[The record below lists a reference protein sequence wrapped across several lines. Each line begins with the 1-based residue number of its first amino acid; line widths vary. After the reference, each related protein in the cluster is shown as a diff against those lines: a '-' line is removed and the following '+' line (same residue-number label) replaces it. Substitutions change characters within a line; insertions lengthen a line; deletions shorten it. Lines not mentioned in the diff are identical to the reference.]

1 LGSGASSKVG
11 EWVVRQE
18 LEIGLVAID
27 EASDVVAAASK
38 RISDSVAQ
46 VSNSQK
52 ELADAVSN
60 TLPPLSESEQAQMN
74 NASAS
79 LQLNSA
85 QTSLRDAQQNLNR
98 AITEYGADS
107 SQAASA
113 LRDLNAAQANV
124 SSLQKEV
131 GMSTQAAD
139 VSMRSFTTGISG
151 VATASFSLYGAYDRI
166 NESEISL
173 DRSNLM
179 VKTST
184 KSVEDA
190 QRALSTA
197 IVEHGISSQEATLSI
212 AQDRLSLA
220 NERAQQAQENVNKS
234 IMSAALQIIPTSI
247 TMVDSLS
254 RAWNNFPDVS
264 ALLTKISTRVAD
276 VGISAKTAA
285 IGVAAFMGGFLIAD
299 TILGAIP
306 EDMRQIAG
314 VLTASIAA
322 IVAAT
327 IAWMAFQ
334 GTMTMGVAVPI
345 ILAAVGVGI
354 AGVKAAVA
362 MAEGGVV
369 DKPTFALIG
378 EAGPEIVM
386 PLSRYEAN
394 RELVSAQTLG
404 ETVTKQPDIIYVYV
418 TNYIQTEA
426 DYDKAS
432 QHTIEVMN
440 EALARRRSS

>member
-1 LGSGASSKVG
+1 VLQ
-11 EWVVRQE
+11 RP
-18 LEIGLVAID
+18 LLVCM
-27 EASDVVAAASK
+27 VP
-38 RISDSVAQ
+38 
-46 VSNSQK
+46 
-52 ELADAVSN
+52 
-60 TLPPLSESEQAQMN
+60 T
-74 NASAS
+74 
-79 LQLNSA
+79 
-85 QTSLRDAQQNLNR
+85 
-98 AITEYGADS
+98 
-107 SQAASA
+107 
-113 LRDLNAAQANV
+113 
-124 SSLQKEV
+124 
-131 GMSTQAAD
+131 
-139 VSMRSFTTGISG
+139 
-151 VATASFSLYGAYDRI
+151 TAS

-197 IVEHGISSQEATLSI
+197 IAEHGANSQQATTASDTLSI

-234 IMSAALQIIPTSI
+234 IMSAALQIIPTTI

-254 RAWNNFPDVS
+254 RAWNNLPDVS

-299 TILGAIP
+299 TLLGAIP

-345 ILAAVGVGI
+345 ILAAVGIGI

-369 DKPTFALIG
+369 DKPTYALIG
-378 EAGPEIVM
+378 EAGPEIVL
-386 PLSRYEAN
+386 PLAQYEAN
-394 RELVSAQTLG
+394 RTAFPAQTP
-404 ETVTKQPDIIYVYV
+404 EAVTQQSQIINVYV

-426 DYDKAS
+426 DYDVAS
-432 QHTIEVMN
+432 QHTIESLN

>member
-1 LGSGASSKVG
+1 M
-11 EWVVRQE
+11 VRE
-18 LEIGLVAID
+18 DIEIGIVAID
-27 EASDVVAAASK
+27 EASGVIAAAGDK
-38 RISDSVAQ
+38 IADSVQQ
-46 VSNSQK
+46 VADSQN
-52 ELADAVSN
+52 ELAAAVSN
-60 TLPPLSESEQAQMN
+60 TLPPLSQSEQEQLD
-74 NASAS
+74 NAGTA
-79 LQLNSA
+79 LQLSYA
-85 QTSLRDAQQNLNR
+85 QKDLRTAQDNLNV
-98 AITEYGADS
+98 AIRGYGTES
-107 SQAASA
+107 TQAASA
-113 LRDLNAAQANV
+113 LLELNAAQNNV
-124 SSLQKEV
+124 AVIQKQV
-131 GMSTQAAD
+131 GTVTNENTA
-139 VSMRSFTTGISG
+139 SMRTFATSVSG
-151 VATASFSLYGAYDRI
+151 VATASFGLYSAYDRV
-166 NESEISL
+166 NEAEISL

-179 VKTST
+179 VKQSS
-184 KSVEDA
+184 KGVEDA
-190 QRALSTA
+190 QRALSKA
-197 IVEHGISSQEATLSI
+197 IADHGVNSQEATSASDSLSI

-220 NERAQQAQENVNKS
+220 DERAQQAQENVSKS
-234 IMSAALQIIPTSI
+234 IMASALQVVPTAI

-285 IGVAAFMGGFLIAD
+285 IGVAAFVGGFLVAD
-299 TILGAIP
+299 TLLGAIP

-345 ILAAVGVGI
+345 ILAAVGIGI

-369 DKPTFALIG
+369 DKPTYALIG

-386 PLSRYEAN
+386 PLARYEATKTN
-394 RELVSAQTLG
+394 LRE
-404 ETVTKQPDIIYVYV
+404 ETSRFSDLEQPQVITVYV
-418 TNYIQTEA
+418 SNYIYTEA

>member
-1 LGSGASSKVG
+1 
-11 EWVVRQE
+11 VVRQE

-60 TLPPLSESEQAQMN
+60 TLPPLSASEQAQMN
-74 NASAS
+74 NASAA

-85 QTSLRDAQQNLNR
+85 QLGLRDAQQSLNG
-98 AITEYGADS
+98 AISEYGADS
-107 SQAASA
+107 VQAASA
-113 LRDLNAAQANV
+113 LRELNAAQANV
-124 SSLQKEV
+124 SVFQKEV
-131 GMSTQAAD
+131 GVSTQAAD

-197 IVEHGISSQEATLSI
+197 IAEHGANSQQATTASDSLSI

-234 IMSAALQIIPTSI
+234 IMSAALQVIPTSI
-247 TMVDSLS
+247 TMIDSLS
-254 RAWNNFPDVS
+254 KAWKNFPDVS
-264 ALLTKISTRVAD
+264 ALLTRISGGVAN

-285 IGVAAFMGGFLIAD
+285 IGVAAFMGGFLVAD
-299 TILGAIP
+299 TLLGAIP

-314 VLTASIAA
+314 VLTTSIAA

-334 GTMTMGVAVPI
+334 GTMTLGVAVPI

-394 RELVSAQTLG
+394 RAKSPGQTAKAN
-404 ETVTKQPDIIYVYV
+404 VQPDIINVYV
-418 TNYIQTEA
+418 TNYIQTET

-432 QHTIEVMN
+432 EHTIASLN
-440 EALARRRSS
+440 ESLARRRSS

>member
-1 LGSGASSKVG
+1 VKN
-11 EWVVRQE
+11 
-18 LEIGLVAID
+18 LEFKLTCID
-27 EASDVVAAASK
+27 EASGAVAEASK
-38 RISDSVAQ
+38 RISESLNE
-46 VSNSQK
+46 VSNSQNGVAQST
-52 ELADAVSN
+52 EETIN
-60 TLPPLSESEQAQMN
+60 PLSNSERVQLE
-74 NASAS
+74 NAGSA
-79 LQLNSA
+79 LQLKVA
-85 QTSLRDAQQNLNR
+85 EQDLRDAQDNLNN
-98 AITEYGADS
+98 AIRGYGTNS
-107 SQAASA
+107 KEAAAA
-113 LRDLNAAQANV
+113 LRDLNSAQSNV
-124 SSLQKEV
+124 SSLQAQV
-131 GMSTQAAD
+131 GATTEQSTA
-139 VSMRSFTTGISG
+139 SMRSFTTGISG

-190 QRALSTA
+190 QRSLSTA
-197 IVEHGISSQEATLSI
+197 IAEHGVNSQEATTASDSLSI
-212 AQDRLSLA
+212 AQDRLVLA

-234 IMSAALQIIPTSI
+234 IMSAALQVIPTSI
-247 TMVDSLS
+247 TMVDSLA
-254 RAWNNFPDVS
+254 RAWKNFPDVS
-264 ALLTKISTRVAD
+264 ALLTKISGGVAN
-276 VGISAKTAA
+276 VGISAKSAA

-299 TILGAIP
+299 TLLSAIP
-306 EDMRQIAG
+306 EDMRKIAG
-314 VLTASIAA
+314 ALTASIAA

-327 IAWMAFQ
+327 IAWMAFH
-334 GTMTMGVAVPI
+334 GTMTIGVAVPI

-369 DKPTFALIG
+369 DKPTYALIG

-394 RELVSAQTLG
+394 RTATPAQALDELATL
-404 ETVTKQPDIIYVYV
+404 QPQEITVYV

-432 QHTIEVMN
+432 EHTIESLN

>member
-1 LGSGASSKVG
+1 VKD
-11 EWVVRQE
+11 
-18 LEIGLVAID
+18 LEIRLTAVD
-27 EASDVVAAASK
+27 EASATVAQASK
-38 RISDSVAQ
+38 RITDSLREVSDSQNGLAAATQQAVAPLTQEEQ
-46 VSNSQK
+46 VQLETAGSALQLK
-52 ELADAVSN
+52 AAQLD
-60 TLPPLSESEQAQMN
+60 LSSAQN
-74 NASAS
+74 N
-79 LQLNSA
+79 LNSA
-85 QTSLRDAQQNLNR
+85 IRG
-98 AITEYGADS
+98 YGTNS
-107 SQAASA
+107 VEAASA

-124 SSLQKEV
+124 STLQGQV
-131 GMSTQAAD
+131 GATTKQNTA
-139 VSMRSFTTGISG
+139 SMRDFTTGISG

-179 VKTST
+179 VKSST

-190 QRALSTA
+190 QRTLSTA
-197 IVEHGISSQEATLSI
+197 IADHGVNSQEAKSASDALSI
-212 AQDRLSLA
+212 AQDRLALA
-220 NERAQQAQENVNKS
+220 DERAQQAQENVNKS

-254 RAWNNFPDVS
+254 KAWKNFPDVS
-264 ALLTKISTRVAD
+264 ALLTKISSGVAN

-285 IGVAAFMGGFLIAD
+285 IGVAAFMAGFLIAD
-299 TILGAIP
+299 TLLSAIP

-345 ILAAVGVGI
+345 ILAAVGIGI

-362 MAEGGVV
+362 MADGGVV
-369 DKPTFALIG
+369 DRPTYALIG

-386 PLSRYEAN
+386 PLSQYEEN
-394 RELVSAQTLG
+394 RKADSSLG
-404 ETVTKQPDIIYVYV
+404 TGTNNSPQEVTVINLTQNLYGDIKS
-418 TNYIQTEA
+418 EA
-426 DYDKAS
+426 DEDRIAEKAVELLDS
-432 QHTIEVMN
+432 RS
-440 EALARRRSS
+440 ARRRNM

>member
-1 LGSGASSKVG
+1 LVDTN
-11 EWVVRQE
+11 
-18 LEIGLVAID
+18 LEIKITCVD
-27 EASDVVAAASK
+27 EASDAVAKASK
-38 RISDSVAQ
+38 RISDSLREVSDSQNGLVA
-46 VSNSQK
+46 
-52 ELADAVSN
+52 A
-60 TLPPLSESEQAQMN
+60 TEQAVAPLTQEEQVQLE
-74 NASAS
+74 AAGTS
-79 LQLNSA
+79 LQLKIAQQDLSSA
-85 QTSLRDAQQNLNR
+85 QNNLNV
-98 AITEYGADS
+98 AIRGYGTNS
-107 SQAASA
+107 VEAASA

-124 SSLQKEV
+124 SSLQGQV
-131 GMSTQAAD
+131 GATTKQNTA
-139 VSMRSFTTGISG
+139 SMRELTTGISG

-179 VKTST
+179 VKSST
-184 KSVEDA
+184 KAVEDA
-190 QRALSTA
+190 QRTLSTA
-197 IVEHGISSQEATLSI
+197 IADHGASSQEAKSASDAFSI
-212 AQDRLSLA
+212 AQDRLALA
-220 NERAQQAQENVNKS
+220 DERALQAQENVNKS
-234 IMSAALQIIPTSI
+234 IMSAALQVIPTSI

-254 RAWNNFPDVS
+254 KAWKNFPDVS
-264 ALLTKISTRVAD
+264 ALLMKISTRVAD

-285 IGVAAFMGGFLIAD
+285 IGVAAFMGGFLVAD
-299 TILGAIP
+299 TLLNAIP

-327 IAWMAFQ
+327 IAWMAFH

-386 PLSRYEAN
+386 PLSRYEAS
-394 RELVSAQTLG
+394 RTESSVQTAMANA
-404 ETVTKQPDIIYVYV
+404 QPDIITVYV
-418 TNYIQTEA
+418 TNYIQTET

-432 QHTIEVMN
+432 EHTIESLN
-440 EALARRRSS
+440 ESLARRRSS